1 MALGD
6 SAEVLPSAEAV
17 ALYQGQRAQKWKEAR
32 HREQEHDPTVRL
44 MWVQILLPAYQLCD
58 LGQVI

>member
-6 SAEVLPSAEAV
+6 SAEVPPSAEAV
-17 ALYQGQRAQKWKEAR
+17 ALYQGQRAQKGKEAR

-44 MWVQILLPAYQLCD
+44 M
-58 LGQVI
+58 

>member
-32 HREQEHDPTVRL
+32 HREREHDPTVRL
-44 MWVQILLPAYQLCD
+44 MWVPILLPAYQLCD